1 MAKAQNRSG
10 AVAAFQVELVSL
22 CADCL
27 RSALDED
34 CINKGQSKKQKRG
47 YTHVERSELT
57 RMVPADWNDAF
68 GFYFQ
73 LIGIYAN
80 WLAY

>member
-1 MAKAQNRSG
+1 MERDFFCVAKAQNRSG

-34 CINKGQSKKQKRG
+34 HINK
-47 YTHVERSELT
+47 
-57 RMVPADWNDAF
+57 D
-68 GFYFQ
+68 
-73 LIGIYAN
+73 
-80 WLAY
+80 